1 MSWRINTSKSSEKFL
16 AKNKFTIDEVK
27 ELIGKTIRYF
37 RGEDINVDLK
47 KLKGEWKGFY
57 RIRSGRIRI
66 IAEFNFENSAVFIEE
81 IDWRG
86 NVYK

>member
-1 MSWRINTSKSSEKFL
+1 MSWRINTSKHAEKFL
-16 AKNKFTIDEVK
+16 AKNEFTIDEIR
-27 ELIGKTIRYF
+27 ELIGKVLRYF
-37 RGEDINVDLK
+37 QGEDINVDLK

-66 IAEFNFENSAVFIEE
+66 IAEFDFDNSVVFIEK

-86 NVYK
+86 NAYK